1 MLGCSWCSPTCKI
14 EWRGKIRLKKTL
26 TGRNYKN
33 KNNSSGLASLKNS
46 LIGKLFRKQKLMCFS
61 DYGIRKLPKYF
72 LEDAVKLQLSLSFE
86 GEPHSQ

>member
-1 MLGCSWCSPTCKI
+1 M
-14 EWRGKIRLKKTL
+14 EGKIRLKKTL
-26 TGRNYKN
+26 TGRNCKNNN

-72 LEDAVKLQLSLSFE
+72 LEDAVKL
-86 GEPHSQ
+86 